1 MEMNGMLWF
10 DNDKK
15 RTLAEKIKR
24 AADYF
29 NKKYG
34 RMPNVCFVNKGVIET
49 IEMPE
54 ITVRPSGIILPNH
67 FLVGMEEA

>member
-15 RTLAEKIKR
+15 RTLSEKIRR

-34 RMPNVCFVNKGVIET
+34 RVPNVCFVNKKVTEAVDLPGIK
-49 IEMPE
+49 
-54 ITVRPSGIILPNH
+54 VRPTRSILPNH

>member
-15 RTLAEKIKR
+15 RTLSEKISR

-34 RMPNVCFVNKGVIET
+34 RVPNICFVNKKVVEAVDLPGIK
-49 IEMPE
+49 
-54 ITVRPSGIILPNH
+54 VRPTRSILPNH

>member
-34 RMPNVCFVNKGVIET
+34 RVPNVCFVNKGVIEAV
-49 IEMPE
+49 EMPG
-54 ITVRPSGIILPNH
+54 IKVRPSGIILPNH

>member
-15 RTLAEKIKR
+15 RTLAEKIGR

-34 RMPNVCFVNKGVIET
+34 RVPNVCFVNKKVVEAVDLPG
-49 IEMPE
+49 